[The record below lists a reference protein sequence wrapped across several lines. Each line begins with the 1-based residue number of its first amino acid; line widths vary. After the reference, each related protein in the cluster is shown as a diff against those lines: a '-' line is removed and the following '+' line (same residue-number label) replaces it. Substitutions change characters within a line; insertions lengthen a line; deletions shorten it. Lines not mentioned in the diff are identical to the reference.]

1 MAENTGK
8 IKPGEIRN
16 PSGRPKKGE
25 SLMEILRQ
33 KLDDTIPKSKSTY
46 KDMVVMRLIQ
56 LANNGDLGALK
67 YLFDRM
73 EGSPRQQLE
82 HTGAD
87 GGPIAIQ
94 MSPTERKQRLA
105 EIEKELSRVRS

>member
-1 MAENTGK
+1 MAVNAGK
-8 IKPGEIRN
+8 IKPGEVRN
-16 PSGRPKKGE
+16 PKGRPKKGD
-25 SLMEILRQ
+25 SLIEILRS
-33 KLDDTIPKSKSTY
+33 KLDENIPKSKSAY

-67 YLFDRM
+67 YIFDRI

-87 GGPIAIQ
+87 GGPIDQSIQ
-94 MSPTERKQRLA
+94 VNFTNNA
-105 EIEKELSRVRS
+105 D